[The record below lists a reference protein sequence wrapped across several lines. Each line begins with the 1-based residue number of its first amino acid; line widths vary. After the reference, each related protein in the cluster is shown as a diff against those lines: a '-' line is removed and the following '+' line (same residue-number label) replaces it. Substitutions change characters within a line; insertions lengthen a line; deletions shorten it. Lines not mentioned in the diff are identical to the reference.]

1 MKQVGIMLHG
11 TKIENTLIGGPAF
24 GLLAKGDILI
34 KIDGQP
40 VSEDNILTALR
51 GNDIPGSKVI
61 LTVHRVKG
69 EVPNLR
75 RIVPKELSASPSPD
89 YSADEEDLEEID
101 ISITRIATAE
111 IADRRRMFD
120 LFTFLEVIKR
130 SSFHFACPCPLACIL
145 LAGTRCC
152 ERRSGGCYES

>member
-1 MKQVGIMLHG
+1 MLHG

-24 GLLAKGDILI
+24 GLLAKGDILV

-40 VSEDNILTALR
+40 VSEENILTALK
-51 GNDIPGSKVI
+51 GNDIPGSKVV

-69 EVPNLR
+69 EVPNTKPIIR
-75 RIVPKELSASPSPD
+75 RQTNYDSPSPD
-89 YSADEEDLEEID
+89 ISADDEDMEEID

-120 LFTFLEVIKR
+120 LFTFLEVLKFI
-130 SSFHFACPCPLACIL
+130 
-145 LAGTRCC
+145 
-152 ERRSGGCYES
+152 

>member
-1 MKQVGIMLHG
+1 MLHG

-24 GLLAKGDILI
+24 GLLAKGDILV

-40 VSEDNILTALR
+40 VSEENILTALR
-51 GNDIPGSKVI
+51 GSDIPGSKVV

-69 EVPNLR
+69 EVPNIKSSFR
-75 RIVPKELSASPSPD
+75 KQTNYVSASPSPD
-89 YSADEEDLEEID
+89 ISADEEDMDEID

-120 LFTFLEVIKR
+120 LFTFLEVRIFNI
-130 SSFHFACPCPLACIL
+130 SSWNQ
-145 LAGTRCC
+145 T
-152 ERRSGGCYES
+152 

>member
-1 MKQVGIMLHG
+1 M
-11 TKIENTLIGGPAF
+11 
-24 GLLAKGDILI
+24 
-34 KIDGQP
+34 
-40 VSEDNILTALR
+40 
-51 GNDIPGSKVI
+51 I

-75 RIVPKELSASPSPD
+75 RVVPKELSASPSPD

-120 LFTFLEVIKR
+120 LFTFLEVIIR
-130 SSFHFACPCPLACIL
+130 SSFHFACSCPLEDIL

-152 ERRSGGCYES
+152 ERRSGGCNES